1 MRFYVVC
8 QYPTKDELTL
18 WGKASERSDPKDVI
32 AWSLA
37 IYGPYLTLGTG
48 FGASGMVLLDLVMR
62 AHRAVDVFFLDTR
75 LLFPDTYALRE
86 RIEARYGIKLRAV
99 SGLSL
104 AEQETR
110 FGPRL
115 WEQAPDLCCSLR
127 KVEPLSQVLAG
138 RRAWMTA
145 LRRDQS
151 KTRQATPVLQWDER
165 RSVAKIAPLAR
176 WTEQDCWAYIHHHD
190 LPYNPLHDQGYPSI
204 GCQPCTRAVRPG
216 EDLRAGR
223 WAGHAHKT
231 ERGLHWEN
239 GRVTRAATAAQAAPV
254 GPAAYTQHPGHVRAR
269 ASGYRSRSGRVFS
282 GADPGRR
289 AGRDRPSP
297 AAEHPRAGRNMTTP
311 AGCVGELTSSRGG
324 ERTSSHV

>member
-1 MRFYVVC
+1 MC

-18 WGKASERSDPKDVI
+18 WGKAFERSDPKDVI

-75 LLFPDTYALRE
+75 LLFPDTYALR
-86 RIEARYGIKLRAV
+86 
-99 SGLSL
+99 
-104 AEQETR
+104 
-110 FGPRL
+110 
-115 WEQAPDLCCSLR
+115 
-127 KVEPLSQVLAG
+127 
-138 RRAWMTA
+138 
-145 LRRDQS
+145 
-151 KTRQATPVLQWDER
+151 
-165 RSVAKIAPLAR
+165 
-176 WTEQDCWAYIHHHD
+176 
-190 LPYNPLHDQGYPSI
+190 
-204 GCQPCTRAVRPG
+204 
-216 EDLRAGR
+216 AGR

-269 ASGYRSRSGRVFS
+269 ASGYRSCSGRVFS

-297 AAEHPRAGRNMTTP
+297 AADHPRAGRNMTKP
-311 AGCVGELTSSRGG
+311 AGRGG